1 MRTTKV
7 FKCGNSQ
14 AVRLPKDL
22 QFDVEE
28 VEILKRGNELI
39 IRKIPIN
46 LKKAYDILAKLPKGF
61 MSEGREDLP
70 PQERE
75 GF

>member
-1 MRTTKV
+1 MRTTKI

-14 AVRLPKDL
+14 AIRLPKDL
-22 QFDVEE
+22 QFDVKE

-39 IRKIPIN
+39 IRKIPTN
-46 LKKAYDILAKLPKGF
+46 LKKAYDILAKLPKDF
-61 MSEGREDLP
+61 MSEGREDTP
-70 PQERE
+70 PQERK